1 MPDRPGHYHRHR
13 FPAEIIAHA
22 VWLYHRFALSLRD
35 VEELLY
41 ERGIDVTHQAI
52 RAWVLKF
59 GARYAAELRKREMRP
74 GRRWHLSRQPVVA
87 RT

>member
-1 MPDRPGHYHRHR
+1 MASCMPDRPNHHHRHR
-13 FPAEIIAHA
+13 FPAAIIAHA

-52 RAWVLKF
+52 RTWVAKF
-59 GARYAAELRKREMRP
+59 GPRYAADWRRREARP
-74 GRRWHLSRQPVVA
+74 GRSRSEVA
-87 RT
+87 PR